1 MVKGWN
7 CEMVL
12 RWEGEMVRGSVSGMW
27 EGWDCGI
34 VRRVG
39 LWEGGIVRWL
49 EGWVVRW
56 WEGWD
61 GERGE
66 WWNDEKGKTVRE
78 RQWEGWDG

>member
-1 MVKGWN
+1 
-7 CEMVL
+7 
-12 RWEGEMVRGSVSGMW
+12 MVRGSVSGMW

-61 GERGE
+61 GERGGMVK
-66 WWNDEKGKTVRE
+66 WWEGEDGERKTVR
-78 RQWEGWDG
+78 RMGWLIKFKKKALVVTMK

>member
-1 MVKGWN
+1 
-7 CEMVL
+7 
-12 RWEGEMVRGSVSGMW
+12 MVRGSVSGVW

-61 GERGE
+61 GERGGMVK
-66 WWNDEKGKTVRE
+66 W
-78 RQWEGWDG
+78 WEG